1 MERPGS
7 DNRIT
12 AIAKVNFRND
22 RRRFGIKRA
31 DRRAHMYIIGKTG
44 TGKSTLIANLAQQD
58 LLHGEGFALLDPHGD
73 LVEQVLK
80 SLPEERQPD
89 LIYFNVPDTAHP
101 LAFNPLESGQPALKP
116 LVASGL
122 ISVFKK
128 IWAES
133 WGPRM
138 EYILRNALL
147 ALLDLPGSTLLD
159 IPRLLDEPAFRRHVL
174 GYVRNDQVRRFWL
187 REYENYP
194 ARFRAEAISPVQ
206 NKIGEFLVNPIL
218 RNIVGQPKSS
228 FDLRRVMDEGKIL
241 LVNLAKGKIG
251 EDTSS
256 LLGAMLVTKIGLA
269 AVSRT
274 DVPEGSRRDFYVYA
288 DEFASF
294 TTTGFAG
301 MLSEMRKYHVG
312 LVLAHQY
319 LDQVDENI

>member
-1 MERPGS
+1 MATNAAE
-7 DNRIT
+7 NRIT
-12 AIAKVNFRND
+12 AIAETNFRND

-44 TGKSTLIANLAQQD
+44 TGKSTLIANLAHQD

-73 LVEQVLK
+73 LVEHVLK
-80 SLPEERQPD
+80 SVPEGRRSD

-174 GYVRNDQVRRFWL
+174 AYVRNDQVRRFWL

-194 ARFRAEAISPVQ
+194 ARFRVEAIAPIQ
-206 NKIGEFLVNPIL
+206 NKVGEFLVNPIL
-218 RNIVGQPKSS
+218 RNIVGQPKST
-228 FDLRRVMDEGKIL
+228 FDVRRVMDEGKVL

-251 EDTSS
+251 EDTSA
-256 LLGAMLVTKIGLA
+256 LLGAMLVTKVGLA
-269 AVSRT
+269 ALSRAELAET
-274 DVPEGSRRDFYVYA
+274 DRRDF
-288 DEFASF
+288 
-294 TTTGFAG
+294 
-301 MLSEMRKYHVG
+301 
-312 LVLAHQY
+312 
-319 LDQVDENI
+319 